1 MCKQRHPF
9 RAQPGGTLGVSV
21 AVSVPELRDR
31 GAPVAQEPL
40 VRQHPAYLWFLCHCQ
55 FNFTLYV
62 CAEILHMMN
71 INMPASVGAPP
82 LDTTTVYIVQDFHY
96 YYTHAQYAIKY
107 YLHCVTLDVAISKE
121 GKEAFYILSCVMLGC
136 LEMRL
141 TISRFWNLVIEA

>member
-1 MCKQRHPF
+1 M
-9 RAQPGGTLGVSV
+9 
-21 AVSVPELRDR
+21 
-31 GAPVAQEPL
+31 
-40 VRQHPAYLWFLCHCQ
+40 
-55 FNFTLYV
+55 

-71 INMPASVGAPP
+71 INMLASVGAPP

-96 YYTHAQYAIKY
+96 YYIHMHNMQLST
-107 YLHCVTLDVAISKE
+107 LHCVTLDVAISKE